1 MAIYIG
7 FSLKSSILANV
18 RKGLT
23 LTHGLKIPKESVVVP
38 SATRNRKPGS
48 TDF

>member
-7 FSLKSSILANV
+7 FSLISSILANA

-23 LTHGLKIPKESVVVP
+23 LTHVLKIPNESVVVP
-38 SATRNRKPGS
+38 SAIRNRKP
-48 TDF
+48 